1 MIRNPNSIL
10 NELVTSV
17 DKYQKLYD
25 LISKKYSTNIE
36 FDNDVK
42 RLSTTCF
49 IDFDIELFL
58 NNDSSINLPGEILK
72 GSQGLY

>member
-1 MIRNPNSIL
+1 
-10 NELVTSV
+10 
-17 DKYQKLYD
+17 LYD

-58 NNDSSINLPGEILK
+58 NNDSSINLTGEILK